1 VNRARARITHESDA
15 LLLRRV
21 EYGEADLIVTLFT
34 RALGRIVAIA
44 RGARK
49 SRRRFAGAL
58 EPFFTIRIRFDERP
72 GAELAVLTHAE
83 IARPRTALLTELA
96 RMELSG
102 KALGWIRA
110 AAPPRTPEP
119 LVFERVER
127 LLDRLS
133 ELGDRPAEL
142 ELAEAGL
149 SLLTHFGWSLDF
161 ERCVRCGRPCPEGIS
176 AFVDVRQGGLVC
188 RACGGARM
196 RLEPQQRARL
206 ARAAAGNSDAL
217 VPEDAG
223 LALTLIDRVF
233 SAHAGI
239 DGGA

>member
-1 VNRARARITHESDA
+1 MSRARARITHESDA
-15 LLLRRV
+15 LVLRRV

-34 RALGRIVAIA
+34 RAEGRVVALA

-49 SRRRFAGAL
+49 SRRRFAGAF
-58 EPFFTIRIRFDERP
+58 EPFFTINVRFEERP
-72 GAELAVLTHAE
+72 GADLAVLTQAE
-83 IARPRTALLTELA
+83 IVRPRTALLSELT

-133 ELGDRPAEL
+133 DRAGRPPEL

-149 SLLTHFGWSLDF
+149 SLLTLFGWSLDF
-161 ERCVRCGRPCPEGIS
+161 ERCVRCGKPCPSGVP

-188 RACGGARM
+188 RSCGGART
-196 RLEPQQRARL
+196 RLEAGQRERL
-206 ARAAAGNSDAL
+206 ARAGAGDSDAL
-217 VPEDAG
+217 APEDAT
-223 LALTLIDRVF
+223 LALQLVDRVF

-239 DGGA
+239 ESG